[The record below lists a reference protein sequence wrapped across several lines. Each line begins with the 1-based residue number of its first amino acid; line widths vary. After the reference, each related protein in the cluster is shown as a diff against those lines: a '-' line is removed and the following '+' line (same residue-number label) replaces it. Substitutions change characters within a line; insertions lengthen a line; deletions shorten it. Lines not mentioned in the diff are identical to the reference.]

1 MNRLHRSLAVR
12 LAALFFALFTCAVGV
27 VFVASYFVVRAQSV
41 ERTRKVLVA
50 RADAISRS
58 LAEGPSNVMLAAGTA
73 GQVAALFDASG
84 SLLAGRADVPM
95 ILGWREVPGI
105 LVHLN
110 EVGDENSETAL
121 LYGRRVGDRVLVLG
135 EGLHVAEDA
144 GEALLTGLLSS
155 LVFVGLVGFAG
166 AAFITWRVDR
176 RLRRTEEALAAY
188 GSGKTSVRLPVT
200 GINDELDRMALAVN
214 GLLDRVAALIET
226 IRQITVDAAHDLKT
240 PLTRLRYRLAEA
252 EESRNPADVKAIVR
266 SAAAD
271 AEQIVATFDAL
282 LRIAQI
288 EAGASRTRFAT
299 LDLSDVLET
308 VADAYGP
315 DVEQTGHHLET
326 RIASSLYVN
335 GDRELL
341 IQAFANLVENA
352 IRHAGP
358 NATITIEAVRG
369 PSVQASVSDNGPG
382 VPEADRQR
390 VLLRFVRLDASRS
403 TSGTGLGLSL
413 VKAIADLHGASLV
426 LSDDRPGL
434 RATMTF
440 RYLVRTPG
448 NGSKANDTAP
458 YQI

>member
-1 MNRLHRSLAVR
+1 
-12 LAALFFALFTCAVGV
+12 
-27 VFVASYFVVRAQSV
+27 
-41 ERTRKVLVA
+41 
-50 RADAISRS
+50 
-58 LAEGPSNVMLAAGTA
+58 MLAAGTA

-95 ILGWREVPGI
+95 ILGWREVPGR

-110 EVGDENSETAL
+110 EAGDENSETAL
-121 LYGRRVGDRVLVLG
+121 LYGSRVGDRVLVLG

-144 GEALLTGLLSS
+144 GEALLTGLLST
-155 LVFVGLVGFAG
+155 LVFVALVGFAG
-166 AAFITWRVDR
+166 ASLVAWRVDW

-188 GSGKTSVRLPVT
+188 GSGKTSIRLPVT
-200 GINDELDRMALAVN
+200 RANDELDRMALAVN

-226 IRQITVDAAHDLKT
+226 IRQITADAAHDLKT

-252 EESRNPADVKAIVR
+252 EESPDPADVKAIVH
-266 SAAAD
+266 SAGAD

-288 EAGASRTRFAT
+288 EAGASRARFARV
-299 LDLSDVLET
+299 DLSDVLET

-315 DVEQTGHHLET
+315 DVEEAGQHLES
-326 RIASSLYVN
+326 RVAASLLVG

-358 NATITIEAVRG
+358 NATITIEALRG
-369 PSVQASVSDNGPG
+369 PSVQANVSDNGPG
-382 VPEADRQR
+382 VPQAERQR
-390 VLLRFVRLDASRS
+390 ILLRFVRLDASRS
-403 TSGTGLGLSL
+403 TPGTGLGLSL

-426 LSDDRPGL
+426 LSDNRPGL
-434 RATMTF
+434 RVTMTF
-440 RYLVRTPG
+440 PPLDYMP
-448 NGSKANDTAP
+448 NQGSNLDHAAL
-458 YQI
+458 

>member
-1 MNRLHRSLAVR
+1 MIRLHRSLAVR
-12 LAALFFALFTCAVGV
+12 LAALFFVLFTCAVGV
-27 VFVASYFVVRAQSV
+27 VFAASYFVVRAQSV

-58 LAEGPSNVMLAAGTA
+58 LAEGPSNVVLAAGTA
-73 GQVAALFDASG
+73 GEVAALFDASG

-95 ILGWREVPGI
+95 ILGWREVPGR

-110 EVGDENSETAL
+110 EAGDENSETAL

-135 EGLHVAEDA
+135 EGMHVAEDT
-144 GEALLTGLLSS
+144 GEALLTGLLST
-155 LVFVGLVGFAG
+155 LVFVALVGFAG
-166 AAFITWRVDR
+166 ASLVAWRVDW

-188 GSGKTSVRLPVT
+188 GSGKTSIRLPVT
-200 GINDELDRMALAVN
+200 RADDELDRMALAVN

-252 EESRNPADVKAIVR
+252 EESSDPADVKAIVH
-266 SAAAD
+266 SAGAD

-288 EAGASRTRFAT
+288 EAGASRARFARV
-299 LDLSDVLET
+299 DLSDVLET

-315 DVEQTGHHLET
+315 DVEQAGQHLES
-326 RIASSLYVN
+326 RVAASLLVN

-358 NATITIEAVRG
+358 NATIIIEALRG
-369 PSVQASVSDNGPG
+369 PSVHGSVSDNGPG
-382 VPEADRQR
+382 VPQADRQR
-390 VLLRFVRLDASRS
+390 ILLRFVRLDASRS
-403 TSGTGLGLSL
+403 TPGTGLGLSL
-413 VKAIADLHGASLV
+413 IKAIADLHGASLV
-426 LSDDRPGL
+426 LSDNRPGL
-434 RATMTF
+434 RVSMTF
-440 RYLVRTPG
+440 PPLEYMP
-448 NGSKANDTAP
+448 NQGSNLDDAAL
-458 YQI
+458 